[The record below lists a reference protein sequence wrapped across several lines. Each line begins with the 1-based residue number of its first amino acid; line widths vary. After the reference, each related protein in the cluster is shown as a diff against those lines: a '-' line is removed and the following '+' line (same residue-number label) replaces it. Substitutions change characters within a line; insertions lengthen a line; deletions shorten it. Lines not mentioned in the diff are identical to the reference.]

1 MIIKQLSIFIENQ
14 TGRLAMVTDAL
25 ASNNINI
32 SALSVADTK
41 EFGILRLIVSDPDEA
56 VKILRKEGVSV
67 SLTDVMCLS
76 VQHSPGTLA
85 NALKVLSE
93 CSISVEYMYAFAV
106 GEKASTIFKV
116 NDIEKALKCFE
127 KSNLEVLKAE
137 EVYKFSE

>member
-14 TGRLAMVTDAL
+14 TGRLAMVTKLL

-41 EFGILRLIVSDPDEA
+41 EFGILRLIVSDPDKA
-56 VKILRKEGVSV
+56 VEILRKEGVSV

-85 NALKVLSE
+85 NALKVLFE
-93 CSISVEYMYAFAV
+93 CHISVEYMYAFAV
-106 GEKASTIFKV
+106 GQKASTIFKV
-116 NDIEKALKCFE
+116 NDIEKAIQCFE

-137 EVYKFSE
+137 EVYKFSD